1 MWVQLLAGFVSTI
14 AFAYLFRVPKE
25 QVLRCGIAGGVGWAV
40 YLLTKDHVGEI
51 GGMFI
56 AATTVAVFSEIL
68 ARQWKQPV
76 VIFLIPGVIPLVPGG
91 KAYLTMLSF
100 LQNEYLEG
108 LELLVSTV
116 FLAGA
121 VAAGIILASSVF
133 RVYHHARYF
142 KGEVRK

>member
-1 MWVQLLAGFVSTI
+1 MWIQLLAGFVSAI
-14 AFAYLFRVPKE
+14 AFAHLFHVPKE
-25 QVLRCGIAGGVGWAV
+25 QLIRCGLAGGVGWAIF
-40 YLLTKDHVGEI
+40 LLTRDYLGEV

-56 AATTVAVFSEIL
+56 AATVVALFSEIL
-68 ARQWKQPV
+68 ARSWKQPV

-100 LQNEYLEG
+100 LQNDYLEG

-133 RVYHHARYF
+133 RVYNRSKHFKEEAR
-142 KGEVRK
+142 

>member
-1 MWVQLLAGFVSTI
+1 MGVQLLAGFVSALT
-14 AFAYLFRVPKE
+14 FAHLFHVPKD
-25 QVLRCGIAGGVGWAV
+25 QIVRSGVVGGLGWAMF
-40 YLLTKDHVGEI
+40 LLTKGDWGEI
-51 GGMFI
+51 GGMFV
-56 AATTVAVFSEIL
+56 AGTAVAVLSELL
-68 ARQWKQPV
+68 ARKWKQPV

-100 LQNEYLEG
+100 LQNDYLEG

-133 RVYHHARYF
+133 RVYSRARHV
-142 KGEVRK
+142 KGEVR